1 MGLRLRAQLKFI
13 GEIGLMSIQDSFVYH
28 RRDCL
33 IKEFIELNNI
43 SIELSNDLFING
55 EIRTNHKA

>member
-1 MGLRLRAQLKFI
+1 
-13 GEIGLMSIQDSFVYH
+13 MSIQDSFVYH